1 MPTTIAATQISTV
14 NSLAPQ
20 ADNQSIWNSTAA
32 SIINS
37 VVAGA
42 YSKLVVDIVSR
53 DVLYKARWRLTY
65 MADGS
70 NGLSLIAEYWGRAY
84 LKENT

>member
-1 MPTTIAATQISTV
+1 VVRDSTRASMPTSIGATQITTV
-14 NSLAPQ
+14 NNLAPQ
-20 ADNQSIWNSTAA
+20 ADNQNIWFATAA
-32 SIINS
+32 SVINS

-70 NGLSLIAEYWGRAY
+70 TGLFLIAEY
-84 LKENT
+84 